1 MTKIL
6 KVPFEEALGMA
17 GFGKFN
23 CLMFILNLTVVTS
36 MAFEVFS
43 VSYLVPASA
52 CELQT
57 TVYQQ
62 GLIAG
67 MPLLGIIASSQIWG
81 YLADTRGR
89 RKILLWSLSMGFCA
103 GFLATFSP
111 NWIVLSLLKFL
122 SSTALAASYPVA
134 ITFLSESTPQNK
146 RSIFVSCLST
156 QIFFASA
163 LMAIISIPVLHVNIS
178 YYIPF
183 LDIHFLSWRLLNII
197 FALPSLIGAFGIW
210 LSYES
215 PRFLVRIGE
224 DRKAIDVLKNI
235 YLFNTGKSRDG
246 YMVES
251 IILGESTGDSAGA
264 SMWSSFASQT
274 VTLFKPPLLKSTLL
288 LSVLLVIC
296 YFSMQPFLIWLPF
309 ISDGF
314 MRSVEAGDTDC
325 SLCDMLRFARNQT
338 IVENSD
344 CSLNVFAMTSVFS
357 IYFLLSVMNVIFSSS
372 INLIGKKRMLITFQ
386 LVSSISALVLNLSH
400 HYILNAVLFGMYIIS
415 SINFT
420 FLSIYVVEIYPTY
433 VKAMAVCLTLM
444 LGRGS
449 SALGINILKS
459 LLAYNCELAFYFFG
473 GLSLFG
479 SLLAFLLP
487 SDKKREQIIED
498 DV

>member
-1 MTKIL
+1 MSKIF

-43 VSYLVPASA
+43 VSFLVPASA
-52 CELQT
+52 CELKT

-67 MPLLGIIASSQIWG
+67 TPLLGIIASSQIWG

-89 RKILLWSLSMGFCA
+89 RKILLWSLALGFCA
-103 GFLATFSP
+103 GFLATISP
-111 NWIVLSLLKFL
+111 NWIALSVLKFL

-134 ITFLSESTPQNK
+134 ITFLSELTPQSK
-146 RSIFVSCLST
+146 RSLLVSCLST

-163 LMAIISIPVLHVNIS
+163 LMAILSIPVLHVKIS

-183 LDIHFLSWRLLNII
+183 LNINFVSWRLLNII
-197 FALPSLIGAFGIW
+197 FALPSLIGAFGVW

-215 PRFLVRIGE
+215 PRFLVSIGE
-224 DRKAIDVLKNI
+224 DEKAIDVLKNI
-235 YLFNTGKSRDG
+235 YLINTGKSRDD

-251 IILGESTGDSAGA
+251 ITLDETTGDTPGA
-264 SMWSSFASQT
+264 SMWSTFASQT

-288 LSVLLVIC
+288 LSLLLVIC

-314 MRSVEAGDTDC
+314 MRSLEAGDTDC
-325 SLCDMLRFARNQT
+325 SFCDMLRLAGNQT
-338 IVENSD
+338 TTENGD
-344 CSLNVFAMTSVFS
+344 CSLNEFAMMSVFT
-357 IYFLLSVMNVIFSSS
+357 IYLLLSVMNCIFSSS
-372 INLIGKKRMLITFQ
+372 INLFGKKRLIISFQ
-386 LVSSISALVLNLSH
+386 LISSISALVMNLAH
-400 HYILNAVLFGMYIIS
+400 QYILNAVLFVVYTIS
-415 SINFT
+415 TINFT
-420 FLSIYVVEIYPTY
+420 FLSIYVVELYPTH
-433 VKAMAVCLTLM
+433 VKATAVCLTLM

-459 LLAYNCELAFYFFG
+459 LLTYNCELAFYFFG
-473 GLSLFG
+473 GLTLVG
-479 SLLAFLLP
+479 SLIAFLLP
-487 SDKKREQIIED
+487 TDKKKEHILEE
-498 DV
+498 